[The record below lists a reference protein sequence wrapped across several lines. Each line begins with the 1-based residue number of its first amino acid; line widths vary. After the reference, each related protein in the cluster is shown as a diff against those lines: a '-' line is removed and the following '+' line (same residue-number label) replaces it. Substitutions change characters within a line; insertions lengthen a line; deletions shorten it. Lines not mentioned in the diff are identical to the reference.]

1 MGKISVTFLDGS
13 VKVFEQGIKVCD
25 VAIDLGADV
34 ADSALAASIDGK
46 LVDMGT
52 PIEKSCLIRFVT
64 FEDEKGKEVYWHST
78 SHLMAHAVQELFPNV
93 EFGVGPAIE
102 EGFYYDIDL
111 EKQLTPEDLEN
122 IESKMREISQ
132 RDEPFVRREI
142 FKDEAIDLF
151 REKGDKYKVEILE
164 EISEGGEIVSLY
176 TEGSFTDL
184 CRGPHVPSV
193 GKLRHFKLLNVSG
206 SYWRG
211 DSRNKQLQRVYG
223 VSYPTSEGLR
233 DYLNRLEEAKRRD
246 HRKIGQDL
254 ELFLISPS
262 VGVGLPLWLPRGA
275 VLRETLEQFL
285 RDEQRKR
292 GYLPVVTPHI
302 GNLELYKTSGHYPY
316 YQQSQFAP
324 IQVENELYLLKPMN
338 CPHHFQIY
346 AAKPRSYRDLPLRL
360 AEFGTVYRYE
370 KSGELTG
377 LTRVRCFT
385 VDDAHMF
392 VRQDQLKDELC
403 NVIDLIQTV
412 FRTTGFTDFSTRVS
426 FRDGNVGKYGG
437 EKDLWEQAQRDIQGA
452 AEEMGLDYFVGI
464 GEAAFYGPKIDFIV
478 RDVLGRKWQLG
489 TVQVDYVMPERF
501 GLEYIGNDGKKYR
514 PVVIHRAPF
523 GSLERFIGVLI
534 EQYAGDFPTWLAPVQ
549 AVVLPI
555 SEKQHSYAENV
566 FNKIRQQ
573 GIRVELDTRNE
584 KLSHK
589 IRDWENKKVRYML
602 VVGER
607 EEANESIAVRK
618 RKEGNKGSIPLVEFI
633 QSVKDEIANKT

>member
-1 MGKISVTFLDGS
+1 
-13 VKVFEQGIKVCD
+13 
-25 VAIDLGADV
+25 
-34 ADSALAASIDGK
+34 
-46 LVDMGT
+46 
-52 PIEKSCLIRFVT
+52 
-64 FEDEKGKEVYWHST
+64 
-78 SHLMAHAVQELFPNV
+78 MAHAVQELFPNV